1 MEVVINHVTEVI
13 ENRETITLSELLRYK
28 NFTYK
33 MLIIKHNG
41 KLVKREE
48 GDSIFVVSGDE
59 VQVIHLMTGG

>member
-1 MEVVINHVTEVI
+1 MEIVINHVTEVI
-13 ENRETITLSELLRYK
+13 ENRETITISELLDYK
-28 NFTYK
+28 SFTYK

-48 GDSIFVVSGDE
+48 GDSIIVASGDD